1 MSYRRVCCNS
11 CGAPLGAYLAHCS
24 YCLTAQ
30 PIMGENVKLQTY
42 NMVRLGEQGHRPRQP
57 LPDIR

>member
-11 CGAPLGAYLAHCS
+11 CGAPLGATLAHCS
-24 YCLTAQ
+24 YCLTMQ
-30 PIMGENVKLQTY
+30 PIVGDNVKLHALSMEKPY
-42 NMVRLGEQGHRPRQP
+42 RPRQP